1 MPCSLLYLIFSQLYS
16 RMGYL
21 CAGLRCQRAQEKTQE
36 REDQEVGWM
45 LECLKNRPHETLM
58 DVLHDFT
65 RNY

>member
-1 MPCSLLYLIFSQLYS
+1 MFFAIYNFSQLLAAWAIYAQG
-16 RMGYL
+16 M
-21 CAGLRCQRAQEKTQE
+21 RCQRAQEKTQE

-45 LECLKNRPHETLM
+45 LECLKNRLHETLM